1 MNKKGYTLIE
11 IITVFSLIGILI
23 SLGIPKITNDFGYL
37 DNSLEELLRDV
48 RYIQT
53 EVMKNPSNSYKIS
66 VDSIEHSYYIVN
78 SRNNNKVLKSV
89 KLKNRYTISYN
100 GNEDLYFNSSGTPI
114 NPGTFEITDTRLNKS
129 KKVTVV
135 VATGRTIIV
144 E

>member
-23 SLGIPKITNDFGYL
+23 SLSIPKITNDFGYL

-66 VDSIEHSYYIVN
+66 VNSTEYSYCIVN
-78 SRNNNKVLKSV
+78 SRNNEVLKSV
-89 KLKNRYTISYN
+89 KLKSKYKISYT
-100 GNEDLYFNSSGTPI
+100 GRGDLYFNSNGAPI
-114 NPGTFEITDTRLNKS
+114 HPGTFKITDTRLNKS
-129 KKVTVV
+129 KEITVV